1 MFSGRAGQ
9 HILLVGQAPGPVEQD
24 QSRPFAGRA
33 GRQLMRWLVRGGF
46 RDEDDGRDR
55 IYMTAMTTCFPGRR
69 PDGAGDRRP
78 SAAEVELCA
87 PWLDGVL
94 ALVRPQLIIPIGSL
108 ALERF
113 LPGQRLDDVIGAA
126 YTAIGGPDFRERP
139 RRRST
144 GAASASVGTEPV
156 AQRSRACCVAGP
168 GDRDPGRDDR
178 LGGPGSVS
186 RWARIDFREVL
197 PMLSSVL
204 ALAVTGERL
213 RQRDIRRR
221 GSAPLIRGEAT
232 SPAEP
237 AVKNAEDILER
248 IFAPTPKASPA
259 EQAERALRRPKQ
271 LIYCAL
277 SNRNFYWRQHI
288 TKFVLDE
295 GQVPIVPFML
305 FDYYLV
311 HTVPKDVVREAFNNL
326 IVRCDQMWVFGNPSL
341 GVKVQIGIAKRLKKP
356 IRYYD
361 ITDMPYRVV
370 SVPEAMLREE

>member
-1 MFSGRAGQ
+1 M
-9 HILLVGQAPGPVEQD
+9 
-24 QSRPFAGRA
+24 
-33 GRQLMRWLVRGGF
+33 
-46 RDEDDGRDR
+46 
-55 IYMTAMTTCFPGRR
+55 
-69 PDGAGDRRP
+69 
-78 SAAEVELCA
+78 
-87 PWLDGVL
+87 
-94 ALVRPQLIIPIGSL
+94 
-108 ALERF
+108 
-113 LPGQRLDDVIGAA
+113 
-126 YTAIGGPDFRERP
+126 
-139 RRRST
+139 
-144 GAASASVGTEPV
+144 
-156 AQRSRACCVAGP
+156 
-168 GDRDPGRDDR
+168 
-178 LGGPGSVS
+178 
-186 RWARIDFREVL
+186 
-197 PMLSSVL
+197 
-204 ALAVTGERL
+204 
-213 RQRDIRRR
+213 RQRDSRRR
-221 GSAPLIRGEAT
+221 GSAPLIRDEAA
-232 SPAEP
+232 SPAVP